1 MDINLLETNTIATKV
16 ECQLPGDGVD
26 VWRNFSFTATFK
38 VLDEAQ
44 QQELDDRDLTTRE
57 YLREVLVSV
66 DGVPSARDP
75 QSGDDVPAKEV
86 AIRNQFTQDAAFATY
101 QIKQGRNGREII
113 AKTGHDLK
121 NYKRSRR

>member
-1 MDINLLETNTIATKV
+1 MEINLLETTTFSTKV
-16 ECQLPGDGVD
+16 DCQLPGEGVD

-38 VLDEAQ
+38 VLDEEQ
-44 QQELDDRDLTTRE
+44 QQDLDDRDLSTRD

-66 DGVPSARDP
+66 DGIPSAQDP
-75 QSGDDVPAKEV
+75 KGETISPKEV
-86 AIRNQFTQDAAFATY
+86 AIRNQFTQDAAITAY
-101 QIKQGRNGREII
+101 QLKLGRNSRDML